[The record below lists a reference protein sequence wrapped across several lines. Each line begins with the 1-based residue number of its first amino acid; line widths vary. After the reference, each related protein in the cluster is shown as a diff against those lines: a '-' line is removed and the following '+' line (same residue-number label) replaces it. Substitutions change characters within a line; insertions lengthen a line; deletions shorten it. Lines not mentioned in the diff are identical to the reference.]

1 MDLLWGIF
9 VKAQVVVLQPEF
21 SLCFHWPTAD
31 RWYNSKIKTWCFWGM
46 FKNKQSHWLTLTGTQ
61 IHELCPCR
69 GRQAECLYVCAR
81 PKTGL
86 WVLLVWSVWCSQC
99 AHRLRHQID
108 LFDPCSAVWFRTLK
122 SLTVSS
128 LMFSPFF
135 HVEISCHLARNES
148 DHGVPR
154 FWLVSLKS
162 PCGSPVP
169 MQVKMLL
176 ERPKVSQV
184 ICVLQPYLDSEMLLS
199 VTESNLIFKKK
210 KINANPLNKQPPGY
224 RIY

>member
-1 MDLLWGIF
+1 
-9 VKAQVVVLQPEF
+9 
-21 SLCFHWPTAD
+21 
-31 RWYNSKIKTWCFWGM
+31 M

-210 KINANPLNKQPPGY
+210 KSMPTHLTSSRLGIEYIKSFSESLLEPPMQLHSLLCFFSPTSNSCKEL
-224 RIY
+224 ISAIHMASSW